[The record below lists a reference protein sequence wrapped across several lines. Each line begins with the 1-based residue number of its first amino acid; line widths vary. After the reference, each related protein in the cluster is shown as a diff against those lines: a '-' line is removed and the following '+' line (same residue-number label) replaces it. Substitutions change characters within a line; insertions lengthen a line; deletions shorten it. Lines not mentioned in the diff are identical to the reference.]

1 MVTGNYYPYR
11 GGVERYVKAIA
22 SSLSEQGNEITVFC
36 SKLNGCPTR
45 ESFQEADVV
54 RILTPLHIFNA
65 PISFDAPFKLLSEDP
80 DVFHVHATY
89 PSISDEAV
97 FLSKLRK
104 KPCLV
109 TLHFDGHND
118 TPIGRWLSKL
128 YNIGI
133 NRFIMKLC
141 EKVVVTTLDYAR
153 ASISLRGIPPEK
165 ILEIPPG
172 IDKDFFKNCPYEGR
186 LIRSKFGIEDHEKT
200 IGYIGRLAWYK
211 GLDVLVDAFLILKKR
226 YNMKDVKLLI
236 GGDGEDRNK
245 VMRLI
250 EKSKED
256 VVLTGFIPEKELPA
270 YYSALDLYVLSSN
283 SRQEA
288 FGISLLE
295 ALCCGVPVVA
305 SDLPGVRQVVD
316 RSGGGLLFSPDNPF
330 DLAERIAHLLN
341 GNMDECR
348 KAAESFSRK
357 WPSWEEIASK
367 YMQIYQ
373 KIMK

>member
-22 SSLSEQGNEITVFC
+22 SSLSEKGNEITVFC
-36 SKLNGCPTR
+36 SKPNGCSTH
-45 ESFQEADVV
+45 ESYQEADVV
-54 RILTPLHIFNA
+54 RTLTPLHIFNA
-65 PISFDAPFKLLSEDP
+65 PISLDTPFKLLNEDS

-109 TLHFDGHND
+109 TLHFDGNND
-118 TPIGRWLSKL
+118 TPIGRWLSKI
-128 YNIGI
+128 YNAGI

-172 IDKDFFKNCPYEGR
+172 IDKDFFKNHSYEGS

-236 GGDGEDRNK
+236 GGDGEGRNE
-245 VMRLI
+245 VIRLI

-256 VVLTGFIPEKELPA
+256 VVLTGFVPEKELPA

-288 FGISLLE
+288 FGITLLE

-305 SDLPGVRQVVD
+305 PNLPGVRQVVN
-316 RSGGGLLFSPDNPF
+316 RSGGGLLFSPGNPF
-330 DLAERIAHLLN
+330 DLAEKIARLLS
-341 GNMDECR
+341 GNMDEY
-348 KAAESFSRK
+348 KKSAVSFLRK
-357 WPSWEEIASK
+357 WPSWEEVASK
-367 YMQIYQ
+367 YMRIYRE
-373 KIMK
+373 MVS